1 MSICIGREGSF
12 LHSLHL
18 LAESGHLLL
27 VLGGVGQ
34 LEEDLVASL
43 RLVVTVIV
51 VAITAGATGEVHVL
65 LLDGHSL
72 GVDGA
77 QVGVLEEADDV
88 RL

>member
-1 MSICIGREGSF
+1 MSIYIGREGSF

-34 LEEDLVASL
+34 LEEDLVARL

-51 VAITAGATGEVHVL
+51 VAITADATGEVHVL
-65 LLDGHSL
+65 LLDGHPL